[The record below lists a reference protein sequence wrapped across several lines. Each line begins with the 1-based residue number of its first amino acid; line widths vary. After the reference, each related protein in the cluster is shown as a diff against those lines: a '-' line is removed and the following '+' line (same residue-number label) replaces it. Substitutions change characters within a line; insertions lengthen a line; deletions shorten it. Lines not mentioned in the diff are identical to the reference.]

1 MGGYL
6 ESHENS
12 PTQSLGSAMTTGE
25 MKMDPMKIDQVKID
39 QVKIGDM
46 NIREMIGEV
55 VGRRQAHVFLIDA
68 ATGREIT
75 YGDFHR
81 QACAL
86 AAELRRRGLRKSDRI
101 AVMLPNSC
109 ELAIL
114 YFACIYLGAVIVPT
128 NPSLSKSDVQFILE
142 SCKPALIVAGSSSA
156 EAIKSLHANVLTL
169 ITAQEAIKDARSLDQ
184 IEDRNKVQIRIDSLA
199 DAKEFVPLE
208 IANAEDLI
216 VIMYTSGT
224 SAKPKGLAHKLG
236 HMFRNALA
244 FAVAQR
250 IDQDSR
256 FYLTL
261 SMAYMGGFYNLL
273 VLPLLCG
280 ASVVVD
286 HVFDAR
292 SSLHFWDK
300 AKNSHVNTLWLAP
313 TVLSIL
319 LRMDRGRIGEE
330 FCRSSVR
337 HAFVGFAPLPLKV
350 KNEFEARYGVHL
362 IENYGL
368 SETLFVTARSRPDFS
383 AGGYVGESLPGVE
396 LRIASD
402 NDSDNAQEK
411 SAAPGV
417 DGEVQ
422 ILTPDLM
429 AGYLDAGGALSKMNA
444 SAWFTTGDVGH
455 LDERGSLFIT
465 GRKKDLIIRGGV
477 NISPAAI
484 EESLMHIPGVVEVAV
499 VSIPHEL
506 YGEDVVAVLKL
517 DVGVEL
523 ETILDSVV
531 AYAKRNL
538 AQHQQPAR
546 YISIDELPR
555 TANGKVQKARIR
567 ELVAQKLQV
576 ASTSTPR
583 IQATESISVTR

>member
-1 MGGYL
+1 
-6 ESHENS
+6 
-12 PTQSLGSAMTTGE
+12 MT
-25 MKMDPMKIDQVKID
+25 
-39 QVKIGDM
+39 
-46 NIREMIGEV
+46 IREMTIRETIMNV
-55 VGRRQAHVFLIDA
+55 VARRHEQVFLVDA
-68 ATGREIT
+68 ITNREIA
-75 YGDFHR
+75 YGEFHR

-86 AAELRRRGLRKSDRI
+86 AAELRRRGVRQGDRVGI
-101 AVMLPNSC
+101 MIPNCC
-109 ELAIL
+109 ELAVL
-114 YFACIYLGAVIVPT
+114 YFACIYLGAVIVPI
-128 NPSLSKSDVQFILE
+128 NPALSKGDVQFILE
-142 SCKPALIVAGSSSA
+142 SCKPALIVASA
-156 EAIKSLHANVLTL
+156 NTADPIMSFHANVLRL
-169 ITAQEAIKDARSLDQ
+169 VMAPEAIKDL
-184 IEDRNKVQIRIDSLA
+184 NGPGQIRIDALPEVN
-199 DAKEFVPLE
+199 DFIPLE
-208 IANAEDLI
+208 TANAEDLV

-236 HMFRNALA
+236 RMLRNAAA
-244 FAVAQR
+244 FASAQR

-273 VLPLLCG
+273 VLPFLCG

-300 AKNSHVNTLWLAP
+300 AKNNQVNTLWLAP

-319 LRMDRGRIGEE
+319 LRMDRGRTGEE

-350 KNEFEARYGVHL
+350 KDEFEARYGVRL

-368 SETLFVTARSRPDFS
+368 SETLFVTARSRSDFG
-383 AGGYVGESLPGVE
+383 AGGYVGEALPGVE
-396 LRIASD
+396 LRVVSD
-402 NDSDNAQEK
+402 QEDHV
-411 SAAPGV
+411 PVGT
-417 DGEVQ
+417 DGEVE

-429 AGYLDAGGALSKMNA
+429 AGYLDADGALLEMNA
-444 SAWFTTGDVGH
+444 AVWFPTGDVGH
-455 LDERGSLFIT
+455 LDDRASLFIT

-484 EESLMHIPGVVEVAV
+484 EEALMHVPGIADVAV

-517 DVGVEL
+517 DAGLEL
-523 ETILDSVV
+523 ESMLDSVV
-531 AYAKRNL
+531 AHAKRNL

-546 YISIDELPR
+546 YIAIDELPR
-555 TANGKVQKARIR
+555 TANGKVQKSRIR
-567 ELVAQKLQV
+567 ELVAEKLQV
-576 ASTSTPR
+576 GSTSTPR
-583 IQATESISVTR
+583 IQATESAGVTR